1 MGIVIGILTGILVIL
16 CIFLVLIILMQKSKQ
31 EAGLGAA
38 FGGAATEQLF
48 GAGTTSVL
56 TKATIWG
63 TAMFFV
69 ITLILAIYYSHMHK
83 KSIRSKVL
91 SAATNDVPALV
102 AAPSTNKTTEA
113 KSAEASATTAATN
126 AAETAVKAATNA
138 APALTET
145 NAPATK

>member
-1 MGIVIGILTGILVIL
+1 MGIIIGILTGFLVLL

-56 TKATIWG
+56 TRATIWG

-69 ITLILAIYYSHMHK
+69 ITLVLAIYYSHQHK
-83 KSIRSKVL
+83 KSIHSKVL
-91 SAATNDVPALV
+91 SAATNDVTAIISP
-102 AAPSTNKTTEA
+102 PSTNKT
-113 KSAEASATTAATN
+113 AEAAAVSAKPAAAATN
-126 AAETAVKAATNA
+126 AVVSAITNA